1 MNADLT
7 LARLAEVAAAHDGHA
22 HDRDH
27 ERHCLLSAG
36 AAQVPAASA
45 GELLCGGGYDLSH
58 PVSAPPDAVSMN
70 REKLSAER
78 RG

>member
-27 ERHCLLSAG
+27 ERHCMPSAG
-36 AAQVPAASA
+36 AAQVPAPSA
-45 GELLCGGGYDLSH
+45 AAEQPLSDGGYDLSH
-58 PVSAPPDAVSMN
+58 PASAQPDAVITP
-70 REKLSAER
+70 AA
-78 RG
+78 